1 MGWRREDLFE
11 RIFFGQCWW
20 GQIRGGNIWVWVWA
34 FGQEGSWLPLC
45 SPMLPYCQWP
55 SGRSHLHPFVS
66 QSFLLTPTWPA
77 SPSLPIPSACQ
88 EFLDNFATADSAVHN
103 QLPFWRAP
111 TGASFRSAV
120 PLAIH
125 SAPNAIILT
134 QGPGSLRWLQC
145 NSNPLSQHNS
155 HNVSERTH
163 VPRSSSLTA
172 HTDSM
177 KNIKYDEQDF
187 DELVVCTS
195 FSRSTPYLIL
205 YFLFIKSFVV

>member
-1 MGWRREDLFE
+1 
-11 RIFFGQCWW
+11 
-20 GQIRGGNIWVWVWA
+20 
-34 FGQEGSWLPLC
+34 
-45 SPMLPYCQWP
+45 MLPYCQWP
-55 SGRSHLHPFVS
+55 SGRSHLHPIVS

-77 SPSLPIPSACQ
+77 SPRCQ
-88 EFLDNFATADSAVHN
+88 SSQLAKNFWTILLLHN

-125 SAPNAIILT
+125 SAPDAIIVT

-155 HNVSERTH
+155 PNVSERTH

-187 DELVVCTS
+187 DGLVVCTS
-195 FSRSTPYLIL
+195 FSRSTPSLIL
-205 YFLFIKSFVV
+205 YFLFIKSFVFLILDLISPWRPTVSFIFLAKL